1 MVQDSSVNCGSSR
14 GPQVRWLA
22 MESGDL
28 RCRLQAAA
36 VGDRVLQQEIA
47 IAMAAEKEL
56 QRVAREQCSAVVDRY
71 LAEKR
76 AAASEAK
83 PGSSRS
89 VEAVDAHYEQ
99 DAHEQASSMMQKF
112 LAERAELWTAQ
123 LRALLQVSSL
133 RQEQSHLLNRLHQ
146 QQRLSS
152 GIQDSAQQHE
162 PGSSSASL
170 LVPSASHVPE
180 PTPISSAPLGEARS
194 STPQQNMGASS
205 SMQPCAAPQ
214 QTTTNIVTPQQQQ
227 QQDPRCREHQ
237 QQRLSSG
244 SQDSEQQHEPGSS
257 SASPLVP
264 SVSHVPEPTSISS
277 ALSGE
282 PRSSTPPQK
291 MGDWN
296 SMQSRAASQQ
306 STTIIEQQHVP
317 GSASASAAPQET
329 SSTNLATPKGKGS
342 AAIRRERA
350 RLAEER
356 GVKPKGT
363 LNRQRKEC
371 KKRRDLKYK
380 QAAAAA
386 AQQRPWWQWKQPN
399 KGGGV
404 L

>member
-28 RCRLQAAA
+28 RRALQAAA

-76 AAASEAK
+76 VAASEAK

-214 QTTTNIVTPQQQQ
+214 QTTTNIVTPQQL

-244 SQDSEQQHEPGSS
+244 SQVSEQQHEPGSS

-306 STTIIEQQHVP
+306 STTNIEQQHAP

>member
-1 MVQDSSVNCGSSR
+1 
-14 GPQVRWLA
+14 

-28 RCRLQAAA
+28 RRALQAAA

-56 QRVAREQCSAVVDRY
+56 QRVAREQCSAVVDQY

-76 AAASEAK
+76 VAASEAK

-214 QTTTNIVTPQQQQ
+214 QTTTNIVTP
-227 QQDPRCREHQ
+227 
-237 QQRLSSG
+237 
-244 SQDSEQQHEPGSS
+244 
-257 SASPLVP
+257 
-264 SVSHVPEPTSISS
+264 
-277 ALSGE
+277 
-282 PRSSTPPQK
+282 
-291 MGDWN
+291 
-296 SMQSRAASQQ
+296 
-306 STTIIEQQHVP
+306 
-317 GSASASAAPQET
+317 
-329 SSTNLATPKGKGS
+329 KGKGS

-356 GVKPKGT
+356 GLKPKGT